1 MPHRFR
7 RFLIVGLLLTSSA
20 FATDCPSHYAAGQAP
35 RILNDKL
42 ARQTQ
47 ELCFQ
52 AFAVMHS
59 GITRTPLWS
68 AEHLTGNTI
77 IAARTLSREN
87 SFHPEPALLINDRA
101 ELKDYARSGFDR
113 GHMSPNGDMANRTS
127 QYESF
132 SLANMVPQNPQNNRH
147 IWAEIES
154 AVRRLAVKEGELYV
168 ITGPAFLGQDLQ
180 KVGNVLVP
188 TYIYKVVYSPK
199 RQQAAAYF
207 IKNADTSHY
216 QTLSLSQLENTL
228 RIDLLP
234 GVPKRV
240 KDVAMTLPAAG
251 GHGSG
256 GERYAAEKSQTDR
269 GPPERSAEPAAQIK
283 KIEKDLLS
291 KLMDDV
297 VKMLVNFVTNLIN
310 KGWSHV

>member
-1 MPHRFR
+1 M
-7 RFLIVGLLLTSSA
+7 FLVSLFLLSSNA
-20 FATDCPSHYAAGQAP
+20 FATDCSSHYAGGQAP

-47 ELCFQ
+47 ELCYQ
-52 AFAVMHS
+52 AFVVMHS

-68 AEHLTGNTI
+68 AEHLTRNNVD
-77 IAARTLSREN
+77 AARTLSREN

-132 SLANMVPQNPQNNRH
+132 SLANMIPQNPQNNRH
-147 IWAEIES
+147 VWAAIES
-154 AVRRLAVKEGELYV
+154 AVRNMAVNDGELYV
-168 ITGPAFLGQDLQ
+168 ITGPAFLGQELQ

-207 IKNADTSHY
+207 IKNEDTSHY
-216 QTLSLSQLENTL
+216 EQMSITQLENTL
-228 RIDLLP
+228 RINLLP
-234 GVPKRV
+234 GVPKHV
-240 KDVAMTLPAAG
+240 KDVAMKLPGA
-251 GHGSG
+251 SMR
-256 GERYAAEKSQTDR
+256 GERTSPEKR
-269 GPPERSAEPAAQIK
+269 AEPAAQQVQK
-283 KIEKDLLS
+283 METDLLTR
-291 KLMDDV
+291 LLNDFL
-297 VKMLVNFVTNLIN
+297 KMLMNFLTSLIQ
-310 KGWSHV
+310 KGMSHV

>member
-1 MPHRFR
+1 MPHKLRLFFVSL
-7 RFLIVGLLLTSSA
+7 FLLSSTA
-20 FATDCPSHYAAGQAP
+20 FATDCPSHYAGGQAP

-52 AFAVMHS
+52 AFVVMHS

-68 AEHLTGNTI
+68 AEHLTRNNI
-77 IAARTLSREN
+77 DAARSLSREN
-87 SFHPEPALLINDRA
+87 SFHPEPALLISDRA

-132 SLANMVPQNPQNNRH
+132 SLANMIPQNPQNNRH
-147 IWAEIES
+147 VWAAIES
-154 AVRRLAVKEGELYV
+154 AVRNMAVNDGELYV
-168 ITGPAFLGQDLQ
+168 ITGPAFLGQELQ

-207 IKNADTSHY
+207 IKNEDTSHY
-216 QTLSLSQLENTL
+216 EQMSVTQLENTL
-228 RIDLLP
+228 HISLLP
-234 GVPKRV
+234 GVAKHV
-240 KDVAMTLPAAG
+240 KDVAMKLPGA
-251 GHGSG
+251 SMR
-256 GERYAAEKSQTDR
+256 GERASPEKK
-269 GPPERSAEPAAQIK
+269 AEPVAQQVK
-283 KIEKDLLS
+283 KMETDLLTRM
-291 KLMDDV
+291 LNDFL
-297 VKMLVNFVTNLIN
+297 KMLMNFITNLIQ
-310 KGWSHV
+310 KGMSHV

>member
-1 MPHRFR
+1 MPHKFR
-7 RFLIVGLLLTSSA
+7 HFLLSLLFLLFLSSPV
-20 FATDCPSHYAAGQAP
+20 FATDCPSHYAAGRAP
-35 RILNDKL
+35 EILNDKL

-47 ELCFQ
+47 ELCYQ

-68 AEHLTGNTI
+68 AEHLTRDNI
-77 IAARTLSREN
+77 DAARTLSREN
-87 SFHPEPALLINDRA
+87 SFHPEPALLINGRA

-132 SLANMVPQNPQNNRH
+132 SLANMIPQNPQNNRH

-154 AVRRLAVKEGELYV
+154 AVRRLAEKDGELYV
-168 ITGPAFLGQDLQ
+168 ITGPAFLGPDLQ
-180 KVGNVLVP
+180 KIGNVLVP

-207 IKNADTSHY
+207 IKNEDTSHY
-216 QTLSLSQLENTL
+216 QALSVTQLESTL

-234 GVPKRV
+234 GVPKRI
-240 KDVAMTLPAAG
+240 KDVAMPLPKAG
-251 GHGSG
+251 AGQHGG
-256 GERYAAEKSQTDR
+256 KST
-269 GPPERSAEPAAQIK
+269 PERSEEPAAQVK
-283 KIEKDLLS
+283 KIEADLMTRLFNDA
-291 KLMDDV
+291 L
-297 VKMLVNFVTNLIN
+297 KMLLDFVTNLIH
-310 KGWSHV
+310 KGWSHG

>member
-1 MPHRFR
+1 MLHKLRY
-7 RFLIVGLLLTSSA
+7 FLVCLFFLSSA
-20 FATDCPSHYAAGQAP
+20 VFATDCPSHYAAGLAP
-35 RILNDKL
+35 QILNDKL

-47 ELCFQ
+47 ELCYQ

-68 AEHLTGNTI
+68 AEHLTRTNI
-77 IAARTLSREN
+77 DAARTLSREN
-87 SFHPEPALLINDRA
+87 SFHPEPALLINGRA

-132 SLANMVPQNPQNNRH
+132 SLANMIPQNPQNNRH

-154 AVRRLAVKEGELYV
+154 AVRRLAVKDGELYV

-180 KVGNVLVP
+180 KIGNVLVP
-188 TYIYKVVYSPK
+188 TYIYKVVYSPR

-207 IKNADTSHY
+207 IKNEDTSRY
-216 QTLSLSQLENTL
+216 QALSVTQLENTL

-234 GVPKRV
+234 GVPKRI
-240 KDVAMTLPAAG
+240 KDVAMPLPGAG
-251 GHGSG
+251 GGGGQHGG
-256 GERYAAEKSQTDR
+256 RNA
-269 GPPERSAEPAAQIK
+269 PERTEEPTAQIK
-283 KIEKDLLS
+283 KIESDLLT
-291 KLMDDV
+291 KLFNDV
-297 VKMLVNFVTNLIN
+297 LKMLLDFVTNLIH

>member
-1 MPHRFR
+1 MPHKFR
-7 RFLIVGLLLTSSA
+7 RFLVVGLLLTSSA

-59 GITRTPLWS
+59 GVTRTPLWS
-68 AEHLTGNTI
+68 AEHLTRDNI
-77 IAARTLSREN
+77 DAARTLSREN
-87 SFHPEPALLINDRA
+87 SFHPEPALLINGRA
-101 ELKDYARSGFDR
+101 ELKDYSRSGFDR
-113 GHMSPNGDMANRTS
+113 GHMSPNGDMANRSS

-132 SLANMVPQNPQNNRH
+132 SLANMIPQNPQNNRH

-180 KVGNVLVP
+180 KIGNVLVP
-188 TYIYKVVYSPK
+188 TYIYKVVYSSK

-207 IKNADTSHY
+207 IRNADTSHY

-234 GVPKRV
+234 GVSKRV
-240 KDVAMTLPAAG
+240 KDVAMALPAAG
-251 GHGSG
+251 GRGSG
-256 GERYAAEKSQTDR
+256 GERYAADKSAAER
-269 GPPERSAEPAAQIK
+269 SPPERSAEPAAQIK